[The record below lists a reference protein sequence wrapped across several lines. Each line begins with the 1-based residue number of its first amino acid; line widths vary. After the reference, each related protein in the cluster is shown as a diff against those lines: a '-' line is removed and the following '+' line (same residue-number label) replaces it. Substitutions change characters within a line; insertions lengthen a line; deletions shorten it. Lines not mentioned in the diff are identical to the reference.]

1 MSSQFFS
8 LKSTYHAFST
18 FMTYKRC
25 CNDLQSCL
33 TILKCQIMTYMH
45 FDVFPA
51 DSLGWLCRALN
62 TRDNVCDS
70 LVHISGKSTQR
81 HSCRAPICLVKS
93 ARAHAS
99 RKVTNHNGVGLAGGG
114 RGGGEGRNRA
124 LTENAESAQM
134 RGRVSR
140 KSTSFFCMV
149 KHDYQPL

>member
-1 MSSQFFS
+1 
-8 LKSTYHAFST
+8 
-18 FMTYKRC
+18 
-25 CNDLQSCL
+25 
-33 TILKCQIMTYMH
+33 MTYMH

-70 LVHISGKSTQR
+70 LVHISGKHLRRRTPATPPYAWSNL
-81 HSCRAPICLVKS
+81 P
-93 ARAHAS
+93 ARAS

-124 LTENAESAQM
+124 MTEKAESAQM

-140 KSTSFFCMV
+140 KSTSFFV
-149 KHDYQPL
+149 YG